1 MSYIKYIIDKNLPSV
16 EEHLAHPQDF
26 PFLLSK

>member
-1 MSYIKYIIDKNLPSV
+1 MPYIKHIIEKILPSV

-26 PFLLSK
+26 PFLSLK